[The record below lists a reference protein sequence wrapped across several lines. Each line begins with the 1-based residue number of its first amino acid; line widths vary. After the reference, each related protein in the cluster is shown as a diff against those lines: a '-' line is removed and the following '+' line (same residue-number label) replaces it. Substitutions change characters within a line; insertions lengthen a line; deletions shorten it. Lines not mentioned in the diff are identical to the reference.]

1 MFPIVL
7 KSAQLQT
14 FLIVRFVRNSGNTII
29 VAGRLNMQ
37 EILESEFNNIRNSM
51 SHVQRMNQIRDK
63 SGFVT
68 KTTYDNCIMHRFD
81 ATNKGNKMDTY
92 FKVGQ

>member
-1 MFPIVL
+1 
-7 KSAQLQT
+7 
-14 FLIVRFVRNSGNTII
+14 
-29 VAGRLNMQ
+29 MQ
-37 EILESEFNNIRNSM
+37 EISESEFNNIRNSM
-51 SHVQRMNQIRDK
+51 SHAQRMNQSRDK

-81 ATNKGNKMDTY
+81 ATNRGNKMDTY